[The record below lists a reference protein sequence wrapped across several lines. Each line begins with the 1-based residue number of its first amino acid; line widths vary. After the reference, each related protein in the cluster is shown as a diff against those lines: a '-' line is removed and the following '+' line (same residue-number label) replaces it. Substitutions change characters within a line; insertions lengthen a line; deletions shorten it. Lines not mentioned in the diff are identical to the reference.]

1 MPKKRWLLQCA
12 GPLFCVLALNLRA
25 AMGAADWPDS
35 PFRVDAWS
43 TEQGLPGSVVFSVIQ
58 TRDGYLWL
66 GTQHGL
72 VRFDGIHPTVFD
84 ERNMPGLS
92 NDQIDY
98 LFQDSRTNLWIGTD
112 AGGVALACGGTITNF
127 PLGHGGPEGRLV
139 SVCEDTSGAV
149 WFYTADA
156 HLARFQNGK
165 METLD
170 FNFKSPAVCRMMVA
184 EKSGPLWIGE
194 DWLDQEQNVSF
205 LFSFRPGNFSPP
217 AFAIEQQTPV
227 QRFDYLL
234 AGQSGG
240 TWRLI
245 DGQVQKWGPTQIEKN
260 WGPYPWG
267 NAFIKDACEDKNGNL
282 IVGTLGAGVFW
293 YEPDGKYRQIS
304 TAQGL
309 SSPYVLSLCLD
320 QQGNLWVGT
329 DGGGLD
335 RIKRKIFNSPTGLHP
350 WDAQSVAGDA
360 HGGLWVAFNAHGMT
374 YWQTNS
380 SQDFGVSRHQSTWT
394 VLVDH
399 QQHVWA
405 GTRDEGLFR
414 LETNQFQFVPGA
426 EILGPQISA
435 LFEDRDGQLWAGTP
449 GGLGLWNGKTWKTY
463 TRHDGLSGNVV
474 SAIAEDAAG
483 NLWIGTRDGGLNC
496 FKDGRFVCY
505 SESENGLPGN
515 DVSCLYVDD
524 DDSVWV
530 GTFGHGLAR
539 FHQGQW
545 TRYSRRDGL
554 VSNSIS
560 YLIGDDEGDLWI
572 GSNLGLM
579 RVPKKFLGGAS
590 PEAVA
595 FAACRVYGEADGL
608 PTRECSSGSQPAA
621 CRTRDGRLWFPT
633 TKGLAYVNPAE
644 LNPNLQP
651 PSVMIESVLV
661 DGQEQKTDRLAS
673 TWQQN
678 AVIPPGHDRLEIH
691 YTGLNFSAPNEVRF
705 KYRLEGH
712 ESAWTEAGD
721 TRVAFYNKLPPG
733 DYRFHVEACNEDGV
747 WNETGSVLTVTVQPQ
762 FWQTGGFRTVVIL
775 VFLGLVAAVVR
786 YLSTQKLQRQL
797 QVLKQQEV
805 LEKERSR
812 IARDLHDQLGANLT
826 QVALLG
832 ELAAADKHSPEEVGA
847 HAQQISQTARDTTHS
862 LDEIVWAVNPS
873 NDTLDGLITYACKYA
888 QEYLTVAGLRYRAEV
903 PPQLPAAVIP
913 PEVRHN
919 VFLAFKEAVNNVVKH
934 AQATEARVRLRLQPG
949 HFILEIE
956 DDGRGLPQPDAGAT
970 RTRNGLRNMR
980 KRMEDIHG
988 TFSVSGGAK
997 GGTLVQLV
1005 VPISNLS

>member
-1 MPKKRWLLQCA
+1 MPKKRGLLQC
-12 GPLFCVLALNLRA
+12 GGLLLGVLALGLRA
-25 AMGAADWPDS
+25 TADTADRSDS
-35 PFRVDAWS
+35 PFIVDAWS
-43 TEQGLPGSVVFSVIQ
+43 TEQGLPGSVVISVIQ
-58 TRDGYLWL
+58 ARDGYLWL

-72 VRFDGIHPTVFD
+72 VRFDGIHFTVFD
-84 ERNMPGLS
+84 EGNTPGLI
-92 NDQIDY
+92 NDQVDH
-98 LFQDSRTNLWIGTD
+98 LFQDSHTNLWIGTA
-112 AGGVALACGGTITNF
+112 AGGVALARNGSISNFSVRRGGE
-127 PLGHGGPEGRLV
+127 EGQLV
-139 SVCEDTSGAV
+139 SACEDAGGAV
-149 WFYTADA
+149 WLYTADA
-156 HLARFQNGK
+156 HLARYQNGE
-165 METLD
+165 MEILD
-170 FNFKSPAVCRMMVA
+170 FNFKSPAVCRMLVA

-194 DWLDQEQNVSF
+194 DWGM
-205 LFSFRPGNFSPP
+205 FSFRPANFKPP
-217 AFAIEQQTPV
+217 AFAVEQLIRA
-227 QRFDYLL
+227 QRLDYLL
-234 AGQSGG
+234 ASQNGG
-240 TWRLI
+240 TWRLM
-245 DGQVQKWGPTQIEKN
+245 DGQVQKWGPTQAEKN

-267 NAFIKDACEDKNGNL
+267 NVIIKDACEDQNGNL

-293 YEPDGKYRQIS
+293 YEADGKYRQIS

-320 QQGNLWVGT
+320 SQGNLWVGT
-329 DGGGLD
+329 DDGGLD
-335 RIKRKIFNSPTGLHP
+335 RIKRKLFNSPAGLP
-350 WDAQSVAGDA
+350 PRNVQSLSEDARA
-360 HGGLWVAFNAHGMT
+360 GLWVAFGARGAA
-374 YWQTNS
+374 YWETNS
-380 SQDFGVSRHQSTWT
+380 VQDFQVGPLQDAWT

-399 QQHVWA
+399 QQRVWV

-414 LETNQFQFVPGA
+414 LETNQFQSVPGT
-426 EILGPQISA
+426 EILGLQISV
-435 LFEDRDGQLWAGTP
+435 LFEDQGGQLWVGTP
-449 GGLGLWNGKTWKTY
+449 NGLGCWNGKTWKMY
-463 TRHDGLSGNVV
+463 TRQDGLSGSSI
-474 SAIAEDAAG
+474 SALAEDAAG
-483 NLWIGTRDGGLNC
+483 NLWIGTKDGGLNC
-496 FKDGRFVCY
+496 FKDGRFVSY
-505 SESENGLPGN
+505 RESEDGLPGN
-515 DVSCLYVDD
+515 DVSCLYVDND
-524 DDSVWV
+524 GSLWV
-530 GTFGHGLAR
+530 GTSGHGLAR

-545 TRYSRRDGL
+545 TRYARRDGL

-560 YLIGDDEGDLWI
+560 YLIGDDTGDLWV

-579 RVPKKFLGGAS
+579 RISKKILDAAANGSAN
-590 PEAVA
+590 

-608 PTRECSSGSQPAA
+608 PTRECSSGSEPAA

-644 LNPNLQP
+644 LKPNLLP
-651 PSVMIESVLV
+651 PLVMIESVLV
-661 DGQEQKTDRLAS
+661 DGREQKTNHLDS
-673 TWQQN
+673 IWQQSI
-678 AVIPPGHDRLEIH
+678 VIPPGHDRLEIH
-691 YTGLNFSAPNEVRF
+691 YTGLNFSAPNAVRF
-705 KYRLEGH
+705 QYRLEGH
-712 ESAWTEAGD
+712 ETAWTEAGD

-747 WNETGSVLTVTVQPQ
+747 WTEPGSALAVTVQPQ
-762 FWQTGGFRTVVIL
+762 FWQTGGFRAAVIL
-775 VFLGLVAAVVR
+775 GFLGIVAIVVR

-797 QVLKQQEV
+797 QALKQQEA

-934 AQATEARVRLRLQPG
+934 AQATEARIRLRLQPG
-949 HFILEIE
+949 QFTLEIE
-956 DDGRGLPQPDAGAT
+956 DDGRGLATPDASGAQ
-970 RTRNGLRNMR
+970 TRNGLRNMR

-988 TFSVSGGAK
+988 QFSVSSGAK
-997 GGTLVQLV
+997 GGTIVQLV